1 MNPSSAIGLGEILA
15 DIRRAEAD
23 LINLVGFGFPE
34 KIEDSVNIQFPGL
47 TQPFHLDGLRE

>member
-1 MNPSSAIGLGEILA
+1 MDPGGAVALGEEFAQILG
-15 DIRRAEAD
+15 AEAD